1 VRLNTLVVDYVFDEM
16 EKGVSERKNHFIF
29 KNHLSTGEIQDVDVY
44 SGLLNNK
51 MKYLLYSKIHDIT
64 DPKKKLRIQK
74 QISDEP
80 FTYIF
85 YQFTIGFRISKLDF
99 KSLRVKFASS
109 QMLGYSKEEL
119 LSMKFPD
126 YTFKKKKWGKSFL
139 VCGYFFSLGIIAPPK
154 TIRIASIN
162 PAIGTPVCCNG
173 IVFVS
178 AFIVAVELFPVFI
191 VALELFPVFFP

>member
-126 YTFKKKKWGKSFL
+126 YTFKKK
-139 VCGYFFSLGIIAPPK
+139 
-154 TIRIASIN
+154 
-162 PAIGTPVCCNG
+162 NG
-173 IVFVS
+173 EKVF
-178 AFIVAVELFPVFI
+178 
-191 VALELFPVFFP
+191 